1 MNQHDSSRVIKSVE
15 TAIAIVERIRE
26 SDGSTVTELAEQTGL
41 TPGSVHTHLATLSY
55 AGYVVQHG
63 QEYRLGPQLLTLGE
77 HFRNHSELYQAS
89 KNRVEVLAEETS
101 EAAHLVIEHDGKLFA
116 LYERFGSDAVGVE
129 LHDRKREQP
138 LNHLH
143 CTAAGKS
150 ILAHLPEERVQNI
163 IDKSGLPENTPKTI
177 TDRGELLTELDRVR
191 EQNFAVANEE
201 QMQGIRAVGAP
212 VIDGEEV
219 AGAIALSGP
228 ASRLQGERFHSELP
242 ELVIQA
248 ANICEVNLQ
257 TTEVQEEYIT

>member
-1 MNQHDSSRVIKSVE
+1 MSQHDSGRVIQSVQ
-15 TAIAIVERIRE
+15 TALNIVDHIRE
-26 SDGSTVTELAEQTGL
+26 SDGSTVTELAERTGL
-41 TPGSVHTHLATLSY
+41 TPGSVHTHLATLER
-55 AGYVVQHG
+55 AGYVVQNG
-63 QEYRLGPQLLTLGE
+63 RKYRLGPQFLTLGE

-89 KNRVEVLAEETS
+89 KSRIEELAEGTGEC
-101 EAAHLVIEHDGKLFA
+101 AHLIIEHDGKLFA
-116 LYERFGSDAVGVE
+116 LYERFGSEAVGVE

-150 ILAHLPEERVQNI
+150 ILAHLPDERIREIV
-163 IDKSGLPENTPKTI
+163 DERGLPENTPKTI
-177 TDRGELLTELDRVR
+177 TDRGELLEELERVR
-191 EQNFAVANEE
+191 ERGFAVADEE

-212 VIDGEEV
+212 VTDGEEV

-228 ASRLQGERFHSELP
+228 ASRLQGEQFRSEFP

-257 TTEVQEEYIT
+257 TAEVEEEYIS